1 MKDNTQLHGVIVGRV
16 DSNDYYKELIALIDQ
31 HQLQSQIQFIE
42 ESFDMPQ
49 LYAMADITLS
59 TSRKAEAFGRV
70 AVEGQAMQSLVI
82 ATDLGAAKE
91 TVLPD
96 KTGFLVAP
104 DDPQALANVIKHVI
118 SLDTSAT
125 HQLQQQARERV
136 LSTFNKDIMLEKT
149 LATYD
154 NVLRR

>member
-1 MKDNTQLHGVIVGRV
+1 MFNIVESDEETLR
-16 DSNDYYKELIALIDQ
+16 KELIKGDLMLILVIPEDMES
-31 HQLQSQIQFIE
+31 HDRTTNIKLLVDKSQIQFID

-104 DDPQALANVIKHVI
+104 DDPQALANVIEHALA
-118 SLDTSAT
+118 LDAPAK

-136 LSTFNKDIMLEKT
+136 LSTFNKDIMK
-149 LATYD
+149 
-154 NVLRR
+154 